1 MLFVHFVR
9 SSVLDPCVVQVQ
21 RKTEKVGNLHSQMY
35 GKQQKKKASLPSEK
49 AHVLNYDML

>member
-35 GKQQKKKASLPSEK
+35 GKQQKPSEK
-49 AHVLNYDML
+49 AHVLNYDMLWVSE